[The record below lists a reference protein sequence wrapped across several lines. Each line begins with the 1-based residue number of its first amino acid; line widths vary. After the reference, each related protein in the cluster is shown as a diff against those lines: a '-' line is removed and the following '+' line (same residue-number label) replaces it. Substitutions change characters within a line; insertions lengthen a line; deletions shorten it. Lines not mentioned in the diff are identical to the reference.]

1 MKKLMAII
9 TMLTLLFTMTACSGS
24 DSSESEKDDGLTI
37 TYENNTL
44 TVEGKGELTA
54 DAICEQLDIKVS
66 DIATGRT
73 TTLIIGDGVT
83 AIEKDLFRNCKI
95 LNSVTLGKD
104 VEEIGEYAFYGC
116 SITEITIPDSVKS
129 IGKSAFGACE
139 SLEKVTLGI
148 GIEKIADYTF
158 TQCFSLKE
166 VTVPENVTAI
176 GEGAFFR
183 CSSLEKVTLSD
194 GLETIGEEAFVLCGS
209 LSEIEIPQSVKTV
222 AEDAFG
228 KDTKVIRK

>member
-1 MKKLMAII
+1 MKKLTAII
-9 TMLTLLFTMTACSGS
+9 TMLTLLFTMTACSGNG
-24 DSSESEKDDGLTI
+24 SSESEKDDGLTI
-37 TYENNTL
+37 TYENKTL

-54 DAICEQLDIKVS
+54 DAICEQLDIEIS
-66 DIATGRT
+66 DIVTGRA

-116 SITEITIPDSVKS
+116 SITEITIPDSVQT
-129 IGKSAFGACE
+129 INRTAFGACK
-139 SLEKVTLGI
+139 SLEKVTLGS

-158 TQCFSLKE
+158 TQCFLLKE

-176 GEGAFFR
+176 GEGAFFK
-183 CSSLEKVTLSD
+183 CYSLEKVTLSD
-194 GLETIGEEAFVLCGS
+194 GLETIGEEAFLLCDR
-209 LSEIEIPQSVKTV
+209 LSEIEIPQSVKTIG
-222 AEDAFG
+222 EEAFG
-228 KDTKVIRK
+228 KYTKVIRK